1 VGDCAPN
8 QSAAGLSAGA
18 VAPERRVFDPPP
30 VACRHGQLARRA
42 RPEQR
47 PMRSGRWCV
56 ALCRLP
62 PPATV
67 ACQQN
72 RPWGGLGGPVSLPK
86 PLESQATSKRRNGGA
101 AQKCAWRGVGQEKI
115 CIGDCRRGRR
125 STNRV
130 PATASNPGDQRLT
143 RCASAMAVHRGLSG
157 GSRVRAAFQ
166 QTRRKIVPRCT
177 IGVVAEASGKQINKL
192 DMLQDLITNYT
203 TM

>member
-115 CIGDCRRGRR
+115 CIGDCRRGGDLPTECRQQHQIR
-125 STNRV
+125 ETN
-130 PATASNPGDQRLT
+130 AL
-143 RCASAMAVHRGLSG
+143 CA
-157 GSRVRAAFQ
+157 VRALWLFTEVYQGGRVCAQ
-166 QTRRKIVPRCT
+166 RSSRPVGRSSPAVPLVWWRKQAV
-177 IGVVAEASGKQINKL
+177 NK
-192 DMLQDLITNYT
+192 
-203 TM
+203 